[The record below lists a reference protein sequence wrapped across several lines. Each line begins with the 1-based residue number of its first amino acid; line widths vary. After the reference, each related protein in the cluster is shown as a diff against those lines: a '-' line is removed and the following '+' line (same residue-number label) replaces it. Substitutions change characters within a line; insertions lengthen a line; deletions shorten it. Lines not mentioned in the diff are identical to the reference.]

1 MYSSRGSSSLT
12 TRSANVKEFFVL
24 NDASE
29 GKFLKLIRKRVF
41 KHASLKHNRVELMFE
56 DLHVSIMFPQ
66 PELRGRVSVIHKDQR
81 FAVNPILIIGGGHF
95 ILDLLGGHDESYNEV
110 SIDVYNCKHP
120 IWVDARSECKCFL
133 DMN

>member
-1 MYSSRGSSSLT
+1 MSTSRASSSLT
-12 TRSANVKEFFVL
+12 TRSVKEFFVL
-24 NDASE
+24 NDDSE
-29 GKFLKLIRKRVF
+29 GRFLKLIRKHVL
-41 KHASLKHNRVELMFE
+41 KHASLKHNRVELVFE
-56 DLHVSIMFPQ
+56 DLHVNINFPQ
-66 PELRGRVSVIHKDQR
+66 PELRGRVSVIRKNQR
-81 FAVNPILIIGGGHF
+81 FAVDPILIIGGGRF